1 MVAMGITDGAAAPTP
16 APHAV
21 LFPFSALGHVRPV
34 LQLARRL
41 AYVHG
46 FKVTVVT
53 TSHIYK
59 RLGFAHATRAE
70 DNIQHIDL
78 EEGFPES
85 YYTAD
90 TVRVLIVA
98 LTTLGPLVKE
108 LLGRIHRSILPITCV
123 ISDMLCNEA
132 HKAALHYGIPSV
144 ALSCQCALALSSK
157 YYWRRLVAEGL
168 LPLPK
173 DELVRKETLLKV
185 VTCVPGMYPMTLGE
199 YHTGLLVDDMEEGFF
214 KYLTGEHSVSL
225 HERAWILQ
233 NTVHELEKEVVEA
246 MEQDAGMRL
255 LSIGPLAI
263 SPMTLNGSIRVD
275 DDDNSTTSFWPE
287 ESKCMNW
294 LDSQSP
300 VSVVYA
306 SFGSLA
312 NVAPGVLEDILLGL
326 EASQV
331 PFLFVIRVDLTRG
344 LATSF
349 QGFQERTKDRGLIVA
364 WAPQLRVLSHP
375 AIAAFLTHCGWNSI
389 LESVSAGVPMLCYP
403 CFVDQPMN
411 SRFIVSVWKIGLEL
425 EKRADGSLDR
435 IEVAKRLQAVA
446 SKDSEMRV
454 NANTW
459 KDVTRRAVQPGGS
472 SHNNM
477 LTFVADMY
485 KRAASNTA
493 TLITS

>member
-1 MVAMGITDGAAAPTP
+1 MEIVDGAATP
-16 APHAV
+16 APPHAV
-21 LFPFSALGHVRPV
+21 LFPFSTLGHVRPV

-53 TSHIYK
+53 TSYIYK
-59 RLGFAHATRAE
+59 RLGFAHATSAD
-70 DNIQHIDL
+70 DNLQHIDL
-78 EEGFPES
+78 GEGFPES
-85 YYTAD
+85 YYTVD
-90 TVRVLIVA
+90 TMMRVLMVA

-108 LLGRIHRSILPITCV
+108 LLGSILPITCV
-123 ISDMLCNEA
+123 ISDMSCNEA

-144 ALSCQCALALSSK
+144 ALSCQSASASSSK
-157 YYWRRLVAEGL
+157 YYGPRLVAEGL
-168 LPLPK
+168 LPLSK
-173 DELVRKETLLKV
+173 DEIVRKETLSKL

-199 YHTGLLVDDMEEGFF
+199 YHSGLLMEGFS
-214 KYLTGEHSVSL
+214 KYLTGEHSASL
-225 HERAWILQ
+225 QKRAWILQ
-233 NTVHELEKEVVEA
+233 NTVHELEAEVIEA
-246 MEQDAGMRL
+246 MEHDAGIRL
-255 LSIGPLAI
+255 LSVGPLAI
-263 SPMTLNGSIRVD
+263 APMTLNGSIRVD

-287 ESKCMNW
+287 ESKCMDW
-294 LDSQSP
+294 LASQSP

-312 NVAPGVLEDILLGL
+312 SIAPSVLEDILLGL
-326 EASQV
+326 ETSQV
-331 PFLFVIRVDLTRG
+331 PFLFVMRADLTRN
-344 LATSF
+344 LAASF

-403 CFVDQPMN
+403 CFVDQLMN
-411 SRFIVSVWKIGLEL
+411 NRFIVSVWKIGLEL

-435 IEVAKRLQAVA
+435 VEVSKRVRAVA
-446 SKDSEMRV
+446 AKDSEMRV

-459 KDVTRRAVQPGGS
+459 KDVTRRSIQPGGS

-477 LTFVADMY
+477 LSFVADMY
-485 KRAASNTA
+485 KRAASNA
-493 TLITS
+493 SPQIK